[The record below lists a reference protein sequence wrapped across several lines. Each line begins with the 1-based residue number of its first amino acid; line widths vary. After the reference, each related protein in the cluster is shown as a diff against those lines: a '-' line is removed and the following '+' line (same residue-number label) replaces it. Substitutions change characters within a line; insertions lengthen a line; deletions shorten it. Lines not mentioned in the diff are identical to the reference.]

1 MSNTSPF
8 VLLRTASGPVSID
21 VRTIAGTIVREPDCR
36 VAFGSLVGDATRL
49 RFTTAELADAAVE
62 KLHNARE
69 QHDDAQAEDARAKV
83 VGEAIR
89 ESGREFTQQ
98 IADVFLQSTMG
109 LKDVLASTLAAG
121 DAFRKLGEP
130 PTRAC
135 LLDAERVIADNI
147 ESLEAHPLG
156 ESICR
161 CLRLIAVKPH
171 LAPIYLSELLEA
183 GKATQDGRTT
193 HEQTRHHG
201 DAALLDEL
209 LRYADIGFLESS
221 AIPEVARA
229 RLKELTAGFAREQTR
244 DGWRLAKK

>member
-1 MSNTSPF
+1 MTDSATSPF
-8 VLLRTASGPVSID
+8 VLLRTALGPVSVD
-21 VRTIAGTIVREPDCR
+21 VRTIAGAILRQSDRR
-36 VAFGSLVGDATRL
+36 VYMSSTVSDAWLLCFDSDET
-49 RFTTAELADAAVE
+49 ADAAVE
-62 KLHNARE
+62 LLHAARE
-69 QHDDAQAEDARAKV
+69 QHDDARAEDARAKV

-98 IADVFLQSTMG
+98 IADVFLQSVMG
-109 LKDVLASTLAAG
+109 LKDVLASTFAAG

-183 GKATQDGRTT
+183 GKATQHETGSTPRDAMLPQVEAMRKFLGENGYETQQAVVKANGLECLDCGHVWLSTHPDSGRVP
-193 HEQTRHHG
+193 
-201 DAALLDEL
+201 A
-209 LRYADIGFLESS
+209 
-221 AIPEVARA
+221 
-229 RLKELTAGFAREQTR
+229 
-244 DGWRLAKK
+244 